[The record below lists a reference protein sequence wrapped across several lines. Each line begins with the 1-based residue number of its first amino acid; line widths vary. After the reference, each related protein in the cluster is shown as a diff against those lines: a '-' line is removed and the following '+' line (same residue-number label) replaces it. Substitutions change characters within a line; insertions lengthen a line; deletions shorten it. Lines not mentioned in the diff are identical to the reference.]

1 MPDRMLRD
9 VNAVLFDFDH
19 TLGVDNKLEFG
30 VLREIAAT
38 FCEREPSDDQI
49 QAVLDRVRYSP
60 VALDQALGDGL
71 RELGCPPEK
80 LAAAI
85 ATFRNRAL
93 ELAPRWI
100 RPMPGAAE
108 MLAALKTRGFEL
120 GILSNGWTELQHRKA
135 ELIGF
140 PGPVLASEE
149 IGAWKPDIRAFQI
162 ALQRFSMSA
171 PTTIY
176 VGDNPTVDVVGA
188 KAAGL
193 RAVWADLEDVKYPER
208 IPTPDAT
215 ITALEQL
222 SALLDTPG
230 VK

>member
-30 VLREIAAT
+30 VLREVAAT

-49 QAVLDRVRYSP
+49 QAVLDRVRYTP

-80 LAAAI
+80 LSAAI
-85 ATFRNRAL
+85 VTFRSRAL
-93 ELAPRWI
+93 ELAPRWV

-108 MLAALKTRGFEL
+108 MLAVLKGRGFAL

-149 IGAWKPDIRAFQI
+149 IGAWKPDVRAFQI
-162 ALQRFSMSA
+162 ALKRFSMGA
-171 PTTIY
+171 RTTIY
-176 VGDNPTVDVVGA
+176 VGDNPSVDVAGS

-193 RAVWADLEDVKYPER
+193 RAVWADLDDTPYPDA
-208 IPTPDAT
+208 IPAPDAT

-222 SALLDTPG
+222 PALLAT
-230 VK
+230 